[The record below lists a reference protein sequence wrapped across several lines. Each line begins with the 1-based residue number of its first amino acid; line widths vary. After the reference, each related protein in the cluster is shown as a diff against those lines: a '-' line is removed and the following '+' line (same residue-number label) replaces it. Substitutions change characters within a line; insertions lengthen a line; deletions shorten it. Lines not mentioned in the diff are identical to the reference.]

1 MEQNKEKMLGT
12 MNVKKLLM
20 KLALPAMAGML
31 INALYNIVDTF
42 FVAKGAGEAAIG
54 GLTFAFPVQLI
65 LMAVGLM
72 IGIGSASVYS
82 RAFGKKDYDTMDQMV
97 NSALKADVVIAIIFA
112 IFAYI
117 FIEPLL
123 NFFGATPENFQ
134 FGKDYLSIILIGLIP
149 MTLSMVLNNLVRAEG
164 KPMISMYT
172 LMIGAGLN
180 IALDAL
186 FIFGF
191 DMGVQGAAIATVI
204 AQTTAASFIFIY
216 ALSDKSSL
224 KVHFDHF
231 FKVNFKLIGEAIS
244 VGLPTFLRNATG
256 AMVTIIIL
264 QLINKYGGTN
274 AEITTY
280 QSIYGVINRVISFV
294 FLPAFGIVQGL
305 VPIVSFNFGARNHQR
320 LKDVIRFAVKII
332 AIYFILGYVFIY
344 TASPLIFRL
353 FSDSVDPVFIQLGTD
368 AFRIL
373 ALGFTVVGFQI
384 IASSIFQS
392 FGFPIKATVVT
403 ISRQIMFFIPLV
415 YIFSGLWGI
424 TGIWIA
430 FASADFLAGV
440 VSIFLL
446 TAEMKSIRNLALENI
461 AL

>member
-1 MEQNKEKMLGT
+1 MTQNKEKMLGEL
-12 MNVKKLLM
+12 NVKKLLM

-97 NSALKADVVIAIIFA
+97 NSALKADVIIAILFA
-112 IFAYI
+112 IVAYI
-117 FIEPLL
+117 FIDPLL
-123 NFFGATPENFQ
+123 NFFGATSENFQ

-164 KPMISMYT
+164 RPMISMYT

-204 AQTTAASFIFIY
+204 AQTVAFSFIFIY
-216 ALSDKSSL
+216 AMSDRSSL
-224 KVHFDHF
+224 KVHFSHF
-231 FKVNFKLIGEAIS
+231 FQVNFKLIGEAIS
-244 VGLPTFLRNATG
+244 VGLPTFLRNSTG
-256 AMVTIIIL
+256 ALITIIIL
-264 QLINKYGGTN
+264 RLINKYGGTVT
-274 AEITTY
+274 EITTY

-294 FLPAFGIVQGL
+294 FLPSFGIVQGL
-305 VPIVSFNFGARNHQR
+305 VPIVSYNFGAKKYQR
-320 LKDVIRFAVKII
+320 LKGVIKFAVMII
-332 AIYFILGYVFIY
+332 AIYFIFGYIFIY
-344 TASPLIFRL
+344 GASPFIFKI
-353 FSDSVDPVFIQLGTD
+353 FSDSADANFISLGTH

-392 FGFPIKATVVT
+392 FGFPVRATIVT
-403 ISRQIMFFIPLV
+403 ISRQVLFFIPLV
-415 YIFSGLWGI
+415 YLFTNLWGL

-430 FASADFLAGV
+430 FAAADFLAGV
-440 VSIFLL
+440 LSIFLL
-446 TAEMKSIRNLALENI
+446 IKEMRTINQLSLQDI
-461 AL
+461 